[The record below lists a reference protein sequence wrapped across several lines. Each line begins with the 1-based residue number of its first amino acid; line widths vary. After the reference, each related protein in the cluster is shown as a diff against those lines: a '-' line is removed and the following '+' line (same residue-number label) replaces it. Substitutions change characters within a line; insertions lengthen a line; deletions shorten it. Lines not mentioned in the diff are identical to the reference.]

1 MGDKE
6 FIQEIDMANPG
17 NIFSMAVHSIAMTID
32 TRIAA
37 TLTAGWGIFPF
48 SSPPSANS
56 GWVLTLNLIDQWIAQ
71 LQVQLSERG

>member
-1 MGDKE
+1 LTVGNLLGSLKQLKVSYFFGKINNSTDVMIQEFCRVMGDKE

-37 TLTAGWGIFPF
+37 TLTAG
-48 SSPPSANS
+48 
-56 GWVLTLNLIDQWIAQ
+56 
-71 LQVQLSERG
+71 